1 LLRGGYADSPKVEK
15 DREIPGCRVK
25 SSIGGRQRFYNPLF
39 DAVRPE
45 IDRIAEVAWKAYRS
59 LLIPSSG

>member
-1 LLRGGYADSPKVEK
+1 MAGTRIARRRLCRLPKVEK

-25 SSIGGRQRFYNPLF
+25 SSIGGRHRFYNPLF

-45 IDRIAEVAWKAYRS
+45 IDRIA
-59 LLIPSSG
+59 